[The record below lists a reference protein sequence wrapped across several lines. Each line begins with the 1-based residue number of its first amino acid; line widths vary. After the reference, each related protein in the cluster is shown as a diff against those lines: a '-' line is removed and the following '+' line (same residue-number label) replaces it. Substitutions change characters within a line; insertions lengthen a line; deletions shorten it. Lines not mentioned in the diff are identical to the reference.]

1 MLPSGSIKP
10 WFAVDSPA
18 VGSPNERV
26 LGRPRNEIVT
36 ASPGSQFRPS
46 SPPPFG
52 SPVFISALQRVRNF
66 SDTRTP
72 EQLDILNFWND
83 PGAVGAHA
91 GHWNQIAVGL
101 IVRDNLNERKAVHVL
116 ESLNLA
122 ISDASI
128 ACLDAKYTFWYVRP
142 YQVDALITTPL
153 GKPPHPSY
161 PSLHACVG
169 GAAVG
174 VLAHEF
180 PADADA
186 LQAML
191 SEMLASREWA
201 GLHYWFDTQV
211 GATMGRQVAALANS
225 R

>member
-128 ACLDAKYTFWYVRP
+128 ACLDAKYTFWYVRAVSGRRADHHTAR
-142 YQVDALITTPL
+142 QT
-153 GKPPHPSY
+153 
-161 PSLHACVG
+161 
-169 GAAVG
+169 AASIV
-174 VLAHEF
+174 
-180 PADADA
+180 
-186 LQAML
+186 
-191 SEMLASREWA
+191 S
-201 GLHYWFDTQV
+201 
-211 GATMGRQVAALANS
+211 VAARVCRRRRGRCPGA
-225 R
+225 